1 MTNKVDYDAVV
12 VGAGFAGLPLIHH
25 LKKTGIS
32 VKVLDKASEIG
43 GTWTWNRYPGAATD
57 SEGYYYCLT
66 FSKEI
71 LQEWTWSERY
81 PGWEET
87 NRYLNFVADK
97 CDMWPHIQLNTEVK
111 SAEFIKDDGL
121 WCVKTGTGE
130 ETICKYFISAMG
142 MISQP
147 VIPKYN
153 GMSNYKGPC
162 FHSSRWPQE
171 GLEYEGK
178 KVGIVGCGA
187 STVQMLPIMAQ
198 TAESVTV
205 FQRTPN
211 FVLPAMQKPMTPE
224 WEKDIK
230 DNYEEIINKVCEL
243 INDISDNFD
252 DFSVGI
258 GMPGSLHPETGLVQ
272 VSNTKA
278 LEGQNVKN
286 DLEKKLGYE
295 VKIANDADC
304 LAVSES
310 IDGSGMNYDSV
321 FAVIMGTGVGAGYTF
336 RNQLVVGPNKL
347 TGEWGQNPIP
357 GPMDDYEKSVKR
369 HCGRVGA
376 IEVFLS
382 GPGLENFYSFITN
395 ESKTSK
401 EIVELFRNGDKVSKQ
416 IMDKYF
422 ERTARSFSSIVN
434 ILDPD
439 VIVCGGGMSEIEE
452 LYEEVPKRIIPY
464 IASNFFNTPIVKSKH
479 GSSSGVRGAALLW
492 D

>member
-1 MTNKVDYDAVV
+1 M
-12 VGAGFAGLPLIHH
+12 
-25 LKKTGIS
+25 
-32 VKVLDKASEIG
+32 
-43 GTWTWNRYPGAATD
+43 
-57 SEGYYYCLT
+57 
-66 FSKEI
+66 
-71 LQEWTWSERY
+71 
-81 PGWEET
+81 
-87 NRYLNFVADK
+87 
-97 CDMWPHIQLNTEVK
+97 
-111 SAEFIKDDGL
+111 
-121 WCVKTGTGE
+121 
-130 ETICKYFISAMG
+130 
-142 MISQP
+142 
-147 VIPKYN
+147 
-153 GMSNYKGPC
+153 
-162 FHSSRWPQE
+162 
-171 GLEYEGK
+171 
-178 KVGIVGCGA
+178 KVGIDWGGTKIEGIVLEP
-187 STVQMLPIMAQ
+187 STGKELLRKRVDAP
-198 TAESVTV
+198 
-205 FQRTPN
+205 
-211 FVLPAMQKPMTPE
+211 
-224 WEKDIK
+224 K

-395 ESKTSK
+395 ERKTSK

-452 LYEEVPKRIIPY
+452 IYEEVPKRIIPY

>member
-1 MTNKVDYDAVV
+1 M
-12 VGAGFAGLPLIHH
+12 
-25 LKKTGIS
+25 
-32 VKVLDKASEIG
+32 
-43 GTWTWNRYPGAATD
+43 
-57 SEGYYYCLT
+57 
-66 FSKEI
+66 
-71 LQEWTWSERY
+71 
-81 PGWEET
+81 
-87 NRYLNFVADK
+87 
-97 CDMWPHIQLNTEVK
+97 
-111 SAEFIKDDGL
+111 
-121 WCVKTGTGE
+121 
-130 ETICKYFISAMG
+130 
-142 MISQP
+142 
-147 VIPKYN
+147 
-153 GMSNYKGPC
+153 
-162 FHSSRWPQE
+162 
-171 GLEYEGK
+171 
-178 KVGIVGCGA
+178 KVGIDWGGTKIEGIVLEP
-187 STVQMLPIMAQ
+187 STGKELLRKRVDAP
-198 TAESVTV
+198 
-205 FQRTPN
+205 
-211 FVLPAMQKPMTPE
+211 
-224 WEKDIK
+224 K
-230 DNYEEIINKVCEL
+230 DNYVEIINKVCEL

-395 ESKTSK
+395 ERKTSK

-422 ERTARSFSSIVN
+422 ERTARSFSSVVN

-452 LYEEVPKRIIPY
+452 IYEEVPKRIIPY

>member
-1 MTNKVDYDAVV
+1 M
-12 VGAGFAGLPLIHH
+12 
-25 LKKTGIS
+25 
-32 VKVLDKASEIG
+32 
-43 GTWTWNRYPGAATD
+43 
-57 SEGYYYCLT
+57 
-66 FSKEI
+66 
-71 LQEWTWSERY
+71 
-81 PGWEET
+81 
-87 NRYLNFVADK
+87 
-97 CDMWPHIQLNTEVK
+97 
-111 SAEFIKDDGL
+111 
-121 WCVKTGTGE
+121 
-130 ETICKYFISAMG
+130 
-142 MISQP
+142 
-147 VIPKYN
+147 
-153 GMSNYKGPC
+153 
-162 FHSSRWPQE
+162 
-171 GLEYEGK
+171 
-178 KVGIVGCGA
+178 KVGIDWGGTKIEGIVLEP
-187 STVQMLPIMAQ
+187 STGKELLRKRVDAP
-198 TAESVTV
+198 
-205 FQRTPN
+205 
-211 FVLPAMQKPMTPE
+211 
-224 WEKDIK
+224 K
-230 DNYEEIINKVCEL
+230 DNYVEIINKVCEL
-243 INDISDNFD
+243 INNISDNFD

-401 EIVELFRNGDKVSKQ
+401 DIVELFRNGDKVSKQ

-422 ERTARSFSSIVN
+422 ERTARSFSSVVN

-452 LYEEVPKRIIPY
+452 IYEEVPKRIIPY

>member
-1 MTNKVDYDAVV
+1 M
-12 VGAGFAGLPLIHH
+12 
-25 LKKTGIS
+25 
-32 VKVLDKASEIG
+32 
-43 GTWTWNRYPGAATD
+43 
-57 SEGYYYCLT
+57 
-66 FSKEI
+66 
-71 LQEWTWSERY
+71 
-81 PGWEET
+81 
-87 NRYLNFVADK
+87 
-97 CDMWPHIQLNTEVK
+97 
-111 SAEFIKDDGL
+111 
-121 WCVKTGTGE
+121 
-130 ETICKYFISAMG
+130 
-142 MISQP
+142 
-147 VIPKYN
+147 
-153 GMSNYKGPC
+153 
-162 FHSSRWPQE
+162 
-171 GLEYEGK
+171 
-178 KVGIVGCGA
+178 KVGIDWGGTKIEGIVLEP
-187 STVQMLPIMAQ
+187 STGKELLRKRVDSP
-198 TAESVTV
+198 
-205 FQRTPN
+205 
-211 FVLPAMQKPMTPE
+211 
-224 WEKDIK
+224 K
-230 DNYEEIINKVCEL
+230 DNYVEIINKVCEL

-395 ESKTSK
+395 ENKTSK
-401 EIVELFRNGDKVSKQ
+401 DIVELFRNGDKISNQ

-439 VIVCGGGMSEIEE
+439 VIVCGGGMSEINE

-464 IASNFFNTPIVKSKH
+464 IASNFFNTPILKSKH

>member
-1 MTNKVDYDAVV
+1 M
-12 VGAGFAGLPLIHH
+12 
-25 LKKTGIS
+25 
-32 VKVLDKASEIG
+32 
-43 GTWTWNRYPGAATD
+43 
-57 SEGYYYCLT
+57 
-66 FSKEI
+66 
-71 LQEWTWSERY
+71 
-81 PGWEET
+81 
-87 NRYLNFVADK
+87 
-97 CDMWPHIQLNTEVK
+97 
-111 SAEFIKDDGL
+111 
-121 WCVKTGTGE
+121 
-130 ETICKYFISAMG
+130 
-142 MISQP
+142 
-147 VIPKYN
+147 
-153 GMSNYKGPC
+153 
-162 FHSSRWPQE
+162 
-171 GLEYEGK
+171 
-178 KVGIVGCGA
+178 KVGIDWGGTKIEGIVLEP
-187 STVQMLPIMAQ
+187 STGKELLRKRVDAP
-198 TAESVTV
+198 
-205 FQRTPN
+205 
-211 FVLPAMQKPMTPE
+211 
-224 WEKDIK
+224 K

-336 RNQLVVGPNKL
+336 KNQLVVGPNKL

-376 IEVFLS
+376 IEVFIS
-382 GPGLENFYSFITN
+382 GPGLENFYSFVTN
-395 ESKTSK
+395 ENKTSK
-401 EIVELFRNGDKVSKQ
+401 EIVELFKSGDKTSNK
-416 IMDKYF
+416 IMDIYF

-439 VIVCGGGMSEIEE
+439 VIVCGGGMSEIDE
-452 LYEEVPKRIIPY
+452 LYKEVPKRIIPY
-464 IASNFFNTPIVKSKH
+464 IASNFFNTPILKSKH

>member
-1 MTNKVDYDAVV
+1 M
-12 VGAGFAGLPLIHH
+12 
-25 LKKTGIS
+25 
-32 VKVLDKASEIG
+32 
-43 GTWTWNRYPGAATD
+43 
-57 SEGYYYCLT
+57 
-66 FSKEI
+66 
-71 LQEWTWSERY
+71 
-81 PGWEET
+81 
-87 NRYLNFVADK
+87 
-97 CDMWPHIQLNTEVK
+97 
-111 SAEFIKDDGL
+111 
-121 WCVKTGTGE
+121 
-130 ETICKYFISAMG
+130 
-142 MISQP
+142 
-147 VIPKYN
+147 
-153 GMSNYKGPC
+153 
-162 FHSSRWPQE
+162 
-171 GLEYEGK
+171 
-178 KVGIVGCGA
+178 KVGIDWGGTKIEGIVLEP
-187 STVQMLPIMAQ
+187 STGKELLRKRVDAP
-198 TAESVTV
+198 
-205 FQRTPN
+205 
-211 FVLPAMQKPMTPE
+211 
-224 WEKDIK
+224 K
-230 DNYEEIINKVCEL
+230 DNYVEIINKVCEL
-243 INDISDNFD
+243 INDISDNFEN
-252 DFSVGI
+252 FSVGI

-395 ESKTSK
+395 ERKTSK
-401 EIVELFRNGDKVSKQ
+401 DIVELFRNGDKVSKQ

>member
-1 MTNKVDYDAVV
+1 M
-12 VGAGFAGLPLIHH
+12 
-25 LKKTGIS
+25 
-32 VKVLDKASEIG
+32 
-43 GTWTWNRYPGAATD
+43 
-57 SEGYYYCLT
+57 
-66 FSKEI
+66 
-71 LQEWTWSERY
+71 
-81 PGWEET
+81 
-87 NRYLNFVADK
+87 
-97 CDMWPHIQLNTEVK
+97 
-111 SAEFIKDDGL
+111 
-121 WCVKTGTGE
+121 
-130 ETICKYFISAMG
+130 
-142 MISQP
+142 
-147 VIPKYN
+147 
-153 GMSNYKGPC
+153 
-162 FHSSRWPQE
+162 
-171 GLEYEGK
+171 
-178 KVGIVGCGA
+178 KVGIDWGGTKIEGIVLEP
-187 STVQMLPIMAQ
+187 STGKELLRKRVDAP
-198 TAESVTV
+198 
-205 FQRTPN
+205 
-211 FVLPAMQKPMTPE
+211 
-224 WEKDIK
+224 K

-252 DFSVGI
+252 NFSVGI

-401 EIVELFRNGDKVSKQ
+401 DIVELFRNGDKVSKQ

-464 IASNFFNTPIVKSKH
+464 IASSFFNTPIIKSKH